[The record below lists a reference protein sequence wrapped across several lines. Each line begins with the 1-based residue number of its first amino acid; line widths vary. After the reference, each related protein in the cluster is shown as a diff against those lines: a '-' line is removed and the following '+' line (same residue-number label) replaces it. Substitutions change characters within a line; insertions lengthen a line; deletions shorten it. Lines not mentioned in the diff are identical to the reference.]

1 MEEQA
6 AARPRGWLGR
16 AYWSAYR
23 ASDLAATKL
32 ALTFGFVWT
41 IWVFFV
47 IPLVA
52 EFFPVNIQAKVFYYA
67 SGWVQ
72 LFALPLMVYVSNK
85 IQKTAD
91 AQALA
96 QGHLLERNTELTEQT
111 AHLTELVHQLLAT
124 NTEMTGQVSAG
135 LGRNREMF
143 NAIAAARESQ
153 ERYHDAMLERIEAVV
168 TSNASLTA
176 TIEGFSRDSNRLA
189 HSIDLGI
196 TALREQGI
204 TALEDQIRGNND
216 LVRSALAELAARP
229 PRRGRPPGGQGAP
242 PG

>member
-1 MEEQA
+1 
-6 AARPRGWLGR
+6 
-16 AYWSAYR
+16 
-23 ASDLAATKL
+23 
-32 ALTFGFVWT
+32 VWT